1 MKSVYIH
8 IPFCT
13 NICSYCDF
21 PKMYKIEE
29 YVEKYLNA
37 LEQEIKN
44 NYNNE
49 SIETIYIGGGT
60 PSCLNLNNLKKLFEI
75 INIFKFDKNV
85 EFTFECNIC
94 DINENLLSIL
104 KENKVNRISIGV
116 QTFNSKFIKYLNRK
130 HTKEEVLNKM
140 SLIKNYFQNINIDL
154 MYAIKEE
161 TLEDLKE
168 DLNLFLSL
176 GVPHISTYS
185 LIIEPHTVLYKNNE
199 EYIDEEL
206 DYEMYNLIEKNLKE
220 NGYNHYEVSNYSKE
234 GFESKH
240 NLTYWNNEN
249 YYGFG
254 LGASGYIKNIR
265 YTNTKNLLEYIEGN
279 YKYIEDELSENEQMQ
294 EEMFLGLR
302 KMKGVS
308 KEKFYQKY
316 GKNIEDV
323 FDIKNLIESSKLIE
337 KDGYIYINSDYIYV
351 SNDILINFVG

>member
-206 DYEMYNLIEKNLKE
+206 DYEMYNLIEETLKI

-265 YTNTKNLLEYIEGN
+265 YTNTKNLLEYINGN
-279 YKYIEDELSENEQMQ
+279 YKYIEDELSEKDQMQ

-316 GKNIEDV
+316 RKNIEDV
-323 FDIKNLIESSKLIE
+323 FDIKSLIESSKLIE